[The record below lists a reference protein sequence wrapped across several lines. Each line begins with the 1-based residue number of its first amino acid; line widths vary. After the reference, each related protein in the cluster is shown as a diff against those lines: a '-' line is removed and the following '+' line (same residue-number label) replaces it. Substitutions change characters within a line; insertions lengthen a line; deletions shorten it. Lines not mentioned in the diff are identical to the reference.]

1 MDKDLIKYKKIVSI
15 VAIVML
21 LLAIPSGIWPYGYYQ
36 ILRWMVAGAALFVL
50 WIAYELKK
58 ESWLWI
64 MGVIVILFNPIVPV
78 SLDKGTWVV
87 IDFIVAMIFLISIFK
102 IKIYENN

>member
-102 IKIYENN
+102 IKE